1 MAVFA
6 VVATTFAEHMVL
18 QPRSL
23 EGATGGSWRR
33 SGVRRL
39 RLRALQAR
47 GPSGSGIRPG
57 AQRLHAIRSLPGEGH
72 AQRKCWKRAVKRERD
87 PAGRPTPCGAPKGA
101 AFPSPR
107 ARGTRTS
114 AGTPRQACLVPGA
127 TRRSAPSACRG
138 RKNPPARRET
148 RRPAAGPSYAADD
161 FAWLYD
167 IVNETRAHGE
177 ARYINA
183 CPGRGAAR
191 SSYGAVH
198 R

>member
-1 MAVFA
+1 
-6 VVATTFAEHMVL
+6 
-18 QPRSL
+18 
-23 EGATGGSWRR
+23 
-33 SGVRRL
+33 L

-72 AQRKCWKRAVKRERD
+72 AQRKCWKRAVKRKRD

-107 ARGTRTS
+107 AKGTRTS

-138 RKNPPARRET
+138 SKNPPARRET
-148 RRPAAGPSYAADD
+148 RRPAAGPSHAADD
-161 FAWLYD
+161 FAWLFD
-167 IVNETRAHGE
+167 IVNRMS
-177 ARYINA
+177 
-183 CPGRGAAR
+183 AR
-191 SSYGAVH
+191 SAIRVQPIHVMAGLGPAIHVFFAAKTWMPGIKPGMTMQKSMRRHTGTAVAS
-198 R
+198 